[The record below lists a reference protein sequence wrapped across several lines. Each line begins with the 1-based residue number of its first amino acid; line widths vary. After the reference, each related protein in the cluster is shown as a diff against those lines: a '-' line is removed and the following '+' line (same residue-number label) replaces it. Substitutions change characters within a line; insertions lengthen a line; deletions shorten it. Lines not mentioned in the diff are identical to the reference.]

1 MKKKSKIQSN
11 LVFWQK
17 LHDLV
22 LEDYRI
28 TKQFPKEEIF
38 GLTYQL
44 RKAAISIPA
53 NNLPWQGGVDEGFTR
68 TEIKD
73 KLRFY
78 NINAGSKKSCYLLLS
93 KELGYTAT
101 SDILKK
107 VEEIGKILNSYTKYM
122 QA

>member
-53 NNLPWQGGVDEGFTR
+53 NNLP
-68 TEIKD
+68 
-73 KLRFY
+73 
-78 NINAGSKKSCYLLLS
+78 
-93 KELGYTAT
+93 
-101 SDILKK
+101 
-107 VEEIGKILNSYTKYM
+107 
-122 QA
+122 